1 MFVTRIVVA
10 VLAAAVLA
18 GCAVGDTTRDS
29 GRIGGTGSLPDNTS
43 TATSGSPTELATD
56 QALLRASELPDGY
69 VTLDRQVV
77 TTSDRYWG
85 DPWGDDG
92 WGDDGCRWLLEGATS
107 PVEPSGLAWGP
118 GRPDVHGAVVF
129 ARGAFGPYVT
139 HDVATW
145 ADPVTAQAAVD
156 EVADLAD
163 RCNTWD
169 GDDWTGVRGDINVTQ
184 QPAPDGVDGVD
195 TTALRVHATAD
206 AGLTVAVTSDV
217 IAVRRGAAVAIVT
230 YTRFDARRD
239 ELRLGPLVATA
250 AARLAAVS

>member
-29 GRIGGTGSLPDNTS
+29 EGIGGNGSV
-43 TATSGSPTELATD
+43 LATD
-56 QALLRASELPDGY
+56 GALLRAGDLPDGY
-69 VTLDRQVV
+69 LTLDRQVL

-92 WGDDGCRWLLEGATS
+92 WGDDGCRWLLQAATS
-107 PVEPSGLAWGP
+107 PVEPSGHAWGP

-129 ARGAFGPYVT
+129 ARGAIGPYVT

-145 ADPVTAQAAVD
+145 ADAFTAQAAVD
-156 EVADLAD
+156 EFADLAD
-163 RCNTWD
+163 RCSTWD
-169 GDDWTGVRGDINVTQ
+169 GDDWTGVRGDINVTRL
-184 QPAPDGVDGVD
+184 PAPDGVDD

-206 AGLTVAVTSDV
+206 AGITVGLTSDV
-217 IAVRRGAAVAIVT
+217 IAVRRGAAVAVVT

-239 ELRLGPLVATA
+239 DLHLGPLAATA